1 MIETLTVTQWITI
14 CLSAVLISMSK
25 TGIQGITALT
35 VPYMAIAFGAKEST
49 GIILPMLCMADI
61 IAVCYFRKKADWKAV
76 VRLLPAAVAGFFIA
90 IWVDDQIPAS
100 DFRFLLGITLLT
112 VFLVM
117 LWSEFTGSQNRW
129 AHAWWFAPFFGLL
142 GGFVTMIGN
151 AAGAVMAIY
160 LLSMRKEKMELIR
173 QCMAR
178 LPDKQRKVLEMRIFD
193 NVPYPEIALRTGLS
207 EENVRVKMSNARKNL
222 KKMID
227 YEENR

>member
-1 MIETLTVTQWITI
+1 MIETLTITQWITI
-14 CLSAVLISMSK
+14 CLSAVLIGMSK

-90 IWVDDQIPAS
+90 IWVDDQIPAP

-160 LLSMRKEKMELIR
+160 LLTMRKEKMEFII
-173 QCMAR
+173 C
-178 LPDKQRKVLEMRIFD
+178 
-193 NVPYPEIALRTGLS
+193 
-207 EENVRVKMSNARKNL
+207 
-222 KKMID
+222 
-227 YEENR
+227 

>member
-129 AHAWWFAPFFGLL
+129 AHAWWFAPFSVFW
-142 GGFVTMIGN
+142 
-151 AAGAVMAIY
+151 AA
-160 LLSMRKEKMELIR
+160 LS
-173 QCMAR
+173 
-178 LPDKQRKVLEMRIFD
+178 P
-193 NVPYPEIALRTGLS
+193 
-207 EENVRVKMSNARKNL
+207 
-222 KKMID
+222 
-227 YEENR
+227 